1 MRKRSTFRVFTA
13 SEKTKPTSNP
23 PKPDY
28 PLNQTS
34 LSARPT
40 LAHLTHLLQKCSNC
54 RALQQGKQIHQLTI
68 VHGFCD
74 SYLCTKLV
82 HVYVR
87 CSEIVPALQLFNQ
100 MPQRN
105 VFAWTSIIEFYSQK
119 FMYREC
125 LQLYYQMIEE
135 GVEPDGYVFPKVLR
149 ACAHL
154 RDLNEGVRLHNR
166 VKECDL
172 RDNLQVANALIEM
185 YAKCGELSVA
195 RQVFD
200 EMGERDLISWNSMLA
215 GYVNN
220 GQLDLGLEVFN
231 DMRSKGLDGDL
242 VTWNTMIAGYS
253 KVALCEEALK
263 MFNCLRTSLELK
275 PNHISWTSLILGFSR
290 GGRYREGLMHFREM
304 MGASVAPDADILSC
318 VLSCCRHIGAL
329 GSGQEIHAYGLKRI
343 DAFKFYD
350 SAGGALMTIYGMY
363 GMVEDAWHVF
373 EFMDKG
379 DVVSWNAMIMGLVHC
394 GQAGS
399 ALRLF
404 ADMQLQRVQ
413 HDHVT
418 IATVLPA
425 CSSLSALKLGKQ
437 IHTHVLK
444 SPNVDS
450 ATIVWNALIDMYA
463 RNGQVRDSYTV
474 FENMSERDI
483 VSWNAMIGAYGMH
496 GHGQCALDLFNQMK
510 GSGLKPNHTTFTSIL
525 AACSHSGLMDD
536 GWRYFHSMVHH
547 HGLIPMME
555 QYSCMV
561 DMLGRA
567 GRLEEAMS
575 FIDAMPFEPDASI
588 WGAMLA
594 ACRVH
599 QNVHFGRIAAER
611 LFVLEPENPGNY
623 ITLSNIYVRVGRWDD
638 AASVRRRMESRALM
652 KPSGCSWIE
661 AEGH

>member
-87 CSEIVPALQLFNQ
+87 CSEIVPALQLFDQ

-105 VFAWTSIIEFYSQK
+105 VFAWTSIIEFYSQN

-135 GVEPDGYVFPKVLR
+135 GVEPDGYVFPK
-149 ACAHL
+149 
-154 RDLNEGVRLHNR
+154 
-166 VKECDL
+166 
-172 RDNLQVANALIEM
+172 
-185 YAKCGELSVA
+185 
-195 RQVFD
+195 
-200 EMGERDLISWNSMLA
+200 
-215 GYVNN
+215 
-220 GQLDLGLEVFN
+220 LDIGL
-231 DMRSKGLDGDL
+231 
-242 VTWNTMIAGYS
+242 
-253 KVALCEEALK
+253 
-263 MFNCLRTSLELK
+263 LE
-275 PNHISWTSLILGFSR
+275 
-290 GGRYREGLMHFREM
+290 
-304 MGASVAPDADILSC
+304 
-318 VLSCCRHIGAL
+318 RHIGAL

-450 ATIVWNALIDMYA
+450 ATIVWNALIDM
-463 RNGQVRDSYTV
+463 
-474 FENMSERDI
+474 
-483 VSWNAMIGAYGMH
+483 
-496 GHGQCALDLFNQMK
+496 
-510 GSGLKPNHTTFTSIL
+510 
-525 AACSHSGLMDD
+525 
-536 GWRYFHSMVHH
+536 
-547 HGLIPMME
+547 
-555 QYSCMV
+555 
-561 DMLGRA
+561 
-567 GRLEEAMS
+567 
-575 FIDAMPFEPDASI
+575 
-588 WGAMLA
+588 
-594 ACRVH
+594 VH